1 MTAEPD
7 LKYQVTDAGAASVFD
22 NIAGSPQRSNEERVY
37 NRDLAS
43 IQTTP
48 GEKSKPPTDRVSL
61 FQDETEEEKKEAE
74 PTQNKLLDT
83 ITIQKEENDILAKE
97 RALMLKAKE
106 LENEMLAVR
115 KAKIDSV
122 LRQFEQ

>member
-1 MTAEPD
+1 MTADPD
-7 LKYQVTDAGAASVFD
+7 LKYQVDDAGAATV
-22 NIAGSPQRSNEERVY
+22 IEGSPQRQNVERVY

-48 GEKSKPPTDRVSL
+48 GEKAKPPTDRVEL
-61 FQDETEEEKKEAE
+61 FQDNPEEEKKEAE
-74 PTQNKLLDT
+74 PAQNKLLDT
-83 ITIQKEENDILAKE
+83 ITIQREENDILAKE

>member
-1 MTAEPD
+1 MTADPD
-7 LKYQVTDAGAASVFD
+7 LKYQVNDAGTASVFD
-22 NIAGSPQRSNEERVY
+22 KDAGSPQRQHEERVY

-48 GEKSKPPTDRVSL
+48 GEKSKPPTDRESL
-61 FQDETEEEKKEAE
+61 FQDEAEEEKKEAE

-83 ITIQKEENDILAKE
+83 ITIQREESDILAKE

-122 LRQFEQ
+122 LRQFE

>member
-1 MTAEPD
+1 MTADPD
-7 LKYQVTDAGAASVFD
+7 LKYQVDDAGAATV
-22 NIAGSPQRSNEERVY
+22 IEGSPQRQNVERVY

-48 GEKSKPPTDRVSL
+48 GEKAKPTTDRAEL
-61 FQDETEEEKKEAE
+61 FQDNPEEEKKEAE
-74 PTQNKLLDT
+74 PAQNKLLDT
-83 ITIQKEENDILAKE
+83 ITIQREENDILAKE